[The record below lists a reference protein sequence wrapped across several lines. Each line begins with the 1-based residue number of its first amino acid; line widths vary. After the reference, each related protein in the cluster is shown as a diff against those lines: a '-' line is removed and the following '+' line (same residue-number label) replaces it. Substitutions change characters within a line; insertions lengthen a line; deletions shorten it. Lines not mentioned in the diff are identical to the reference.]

1 MMNEKIAE
9 IIKPLAKTATK
20 LNLSKAQKLEEL
32 PVTGTHFGGEPYL
45 ETSEEYPVCQSCQTP
60 LTFICQIDEGEGF
73 HEKHDRIKLFTF
85 FYCLDCF
92 PWGISDEE
100 KGQWLVRIYDQ
111 PGIGK
116 FASSASGSENSFAVQ
131 PCLAATEKIIVYPDW
146 DEIDHWTKEVEEL
159 FEREPAESPWTE
171 YAAAVEALGGFDDFA
186 TTIGGYASWVQSEE
200 ILECGVCGNRL
211 ALLAQIDS
219 EEKAGLNWGDSGLVY
234 LFFCKEH
241 VSEIKLILQ
250 CF

>member
-1 MMNEKIAE
+1 MNEKIAE

-20 LNLSKAQKLEEL
+20 LTLRKARKLEEL
-32 PVTGTHFGGEPYL
+32 PVTGTHFGGAPYL
-45 ETSEEYPVCQSCQTP
+45 ETGEEYPICESCQTP
-60 LTFICQIDEGEGF
+60 LTFICQIDGGEGF

-85 FYCLDCF
+85 FYCLDCS

-100 KGQWLVRIYDQ
+100 EEQWEVRTYDQ
-111 PGIGK
+111 PSLEK
-116 FASSASGSENSFAVQ
+116 FASSASESSSVT
-131 PCLAATEKIIVYPDW
+131 PCLITAEKIVSYPKW
-146 DEIDHWTKEVEEL
+146 EEL
-159 FEREPAESPWTE
+159 DYWASDVSKLCEQENEESPWE
-171 YAAAVEALGGFDDFA
+171 AYDSAVKELGGFDDFA

-200 ILECGVCGNRL
+200 ILDCDVCGNRL
-211 ALLAQIDS
+211 ELLAQIDS
-219 EEKAGLNWGDSGLVY
+219 EEKAGLGWGDSGLVY